1 MKNISNYLEETKKM
15 KSRKGFTLIEVMV
28 VVLIVSILAAVLVPL
43 LTARIEAARWSEGK
57 AGAGMLATAIRAYA
71 AETQEN
77 TGTLS
82 TNTALYIPDT
92 DLDGKYFKQS
102 GTPKA
107 YVINSVSLSAAGVL
121 SYSITVTAPTVPAGL
136 FTKVPSRTLT
146 QAGIFTP
153 P

>member
-1 MKNISNYLEETKKM
+1 M

-57 AGAGMLATAIRAYA
+57 AGAGMLATAIRAYS

-77 TGTLS
+77 FGTFSNL
-82 TNTALYIPDT
+82 TADYIPDT
-92 DLDGKYFKQS
+92 DLNGKYFQATNYSIS
-102 GTPKA
+102 GTPA
-107 YVINSVSLSAAGVL
+107 IDGNGALTYQ
-121 SYSITVTAPTVPAGL
+121 ITVNTTGITAGL
-136 FTKVPSRTLT
+136 FTQVTSRTLDQT
-146 QAGIFTP
+146 GYFNP

>member
-1 MKNISNYLEETKKM
+1 M

-28 VVLIVSILAAVLVPL
+28 VILIVSILAAVLVPL

-77 TGTLS
+77 FGSFSSATED
-82 TNTALYIPDT
+82 YIPDT
-92 DLDGKYFKQS
+92 DLNGKYFQATNYSIS
-102 GTPKA
+102 GTPA
-107 YVINSVSLSAAGVL
+107 INTTTGELT
-121 SYSITVTAPTVPAGL
+121 YQITVNTTGITAGL
-136 FTKVPSRTLT
+136 FTKVTSRTLDQT
-146 QAGIFTP
+146 GYFDP